1 MKIELNPY
9 FKPNESVLYC
19 GNAVYATLQSRREPF
34 AVKGYVRIW
43 KVRALRRG
51 TNTHYYAQMKNGT
64 AKLVKGALFA
74 TAFPSYS
81 EADEIAKL
89 LMGTGNM
96 LETEIIEILKFEYE
110 DDSYAT

>member
-19 GNAVYATLQSRREPF
+19 GNAVYATVQSRGEPL
-34 AVKGYVRIW
+34 AVEGYVRMW

-51 TNTHYYAQMKNGT
+51 TNIHYYAQMKNGT
-64 AKLVKGALFA
+64 VKMVTGSMFA
-74 TAFPSYS
+74 TVFPSYS
-81 EADEIAKL
+81 EADDIAKL
-89 LMGTGNM
+89 LMASGNI

>member
-1 MKIELNPY
+1 MEIELNLH
-9 FKPNESVLYC
+9 FKPNACVLYC
-19 GNAVYATLQSRREPF
+19 GSAVYATLHSREEPF
-34 AVKGYVRIW
+34 AVKGYVRMW

-51 TNTHYYAQMKNGT
+51 TNMHYYAQMKNGT
-64 AKLVKGALFA
+64 AKLVKGAMSA
-74 TAFPSYS
+74 TVFPSYI

-89 LMGTGNM
+89 LMGTGNI

>member
-19 GNAVYATLQSRREPF
+19 GNAVYATLQSRREPLN
-34 AVKGYVRIW
+34 VNGYVRIW

-51 TNTHYYAQMKNGT
+51 TNIHYYAQMKNGT
-64 AKLVKGALFA
+64 AKLVKGVLLA
-74 TAFPSYS
+74 TVFPTYA
-81 EADEIAKL
+81 EADDIAKL
-89 LMGTGNM
+89 LMGTGNI
-96 LETEIIEILKFEYE
+96 LETEIIETLKFDYE